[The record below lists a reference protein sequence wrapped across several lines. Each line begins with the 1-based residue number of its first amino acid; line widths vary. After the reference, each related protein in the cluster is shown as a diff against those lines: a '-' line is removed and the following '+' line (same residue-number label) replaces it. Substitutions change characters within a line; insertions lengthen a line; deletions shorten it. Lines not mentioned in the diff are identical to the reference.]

1 MTYELVKVLHV
12 LSVCVMVGATFCN
25 GLMHARVVKKGCPSS
40 AVVMLANIM
49 DINRYLMAPSF
60 VMIIMT
66 GSYLV
71 FLAGYSLTSAW
82 LWLSITLTAVLIFAF
97 LLGYVLE
104 ARLERLAVQGQQNKD
119 LKLSDNYRTLF
130 IRVMPV
136 GSGATLVIIA
146 VIYLMVTKSA

>member
-1 MTYELVKVLHV
+1 
-12 LSVCVMVGATFCN
+12 
-25 GLMHARVVKKGCPSS
+25 
-40 AVVMLANIM
+40 
-49 DINRYLMAPSF
+49 
-60 VMIIMT
+60 
-66 GSYLV
+66 
-71 FLAGYSLTSAW
+71 